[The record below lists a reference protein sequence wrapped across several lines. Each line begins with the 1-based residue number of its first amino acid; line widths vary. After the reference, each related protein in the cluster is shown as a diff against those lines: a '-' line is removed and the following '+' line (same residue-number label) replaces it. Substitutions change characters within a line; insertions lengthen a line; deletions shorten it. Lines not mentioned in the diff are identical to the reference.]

1 MFSHSPS
8 QGDLS
13 FSLLLRALRG
23 ITLWQPIM
31 VYVIAVF
38 AGMAGLEFFV
48 QWPGGILGASIGTLI
63 LLISFGVGYLGA
75 GGVLLHEARGD
86 SLPGILRSLRF
97 GVAALPRLIGLL
109 IIESL
114 LLFGIFVVEVL
125 GFLACKIP
133 GIGAMLFV
141 PFFPI
146 AMLINAIVFVLAII
160 VFNLSG
166 PALWHGESVANSL
179 RHTLGIARNKPGSIL
194 LMMLLLGALSAGL
207 AFIIAIIL
215 YTGYSMALSAAAP
228 ALVSELSRSADMFWQ
243 MLNALTGSPIIT
255 TETLH
260 PGVTAASTALY
271 NVGLSMGIGVAGA
284 LIIIIPNIVF
294 LLGMAN
300 IYIEALEL
308 VAPEDV

>member
-1 MFSHSPS
+1 MFSHTPS

-23 ITLWQPIM
+23 ITLWQPIL

-38 AGMAGLEFFV
+38 IGMAGLEFFV
-48 QWPGGILGASIGTLI
+48 QWPGGWPGAALGVTILM
-63 LLISFGVGYLGA
+63 ISFGVGYLGS

-86 SLPGILRSLRF
+86 PLPGIFHSLYF
-97 GVAALPRLIGLL
+97 GLKALPRLIGLL

-114 LLFGIFVVEVL
+114 LLLGIFVVELL

-133 GIGAMLFV
+133 GLGALLFV
-141 PFFPI
+141 PIFPA
-146 AMLINAIVFVLAII
+146 AMLVNAVVFVLAII

-166 PALWHGESVANSL
+166 PALWHGESVSNSL
-179 RHTLGIARNKPGSIL
+179 RHTLSIARNKPGSIL
-194 LMMLLLGALSAGL
+194 LMMLLLGALSAGM
-207 AFIIAIIL
+207 AVIIAIIL

-228 ALVSELSRSADMFWQ
+228 VLASELSRSVDMFWQ
-243 MLNALTGSPIIT
+243 MLGALSDNPLLTNPTVNSS
-255 TETLH
+255 LH
-260 PGVTAASTALY
+260 VSTSLY
-271 NVGLSMGIGVAGA
+271 NAGLSMGIGIATA
-284 LIIIIPNIVF
+284 LVFIIPNVVF

>member
-23 ITLWQPIM
+23 ITLWQPIL
-31 VYVIAVF
+31 VYILAVF
-38 AGMAGLEFFV
+38 IGMAGLEFFI
-48 QWPGGILGASIGTLI
+48 QWPGGIIGASIGLLI
-63 LLISFGVGYLGA
+63 LFISFGVGYLGA

-86 SLPGILRSLRF
+86 ALPGILHSLRF
-97 GVAALPRLIGLL
+97 GLKTLPRLIGLL
-109 IIESL
+109 VIESL
-114 LLFGIFVVEVL
+114 LLLGIFVVELL

-133 GIGAMLFV
+133 GIGAILFV
-141 PFFPI
+141 PLFPLT
-146 AMLINAIVFVLAII
+146 MLMNAVVFVLAII

-166 PALWHGESVANSL
+166 PALWHGESVSNSL
-179 RHTLGIARNKPGSIL
+179 RHTLSIARNKPGSIL

-207 AFIIAIIL
+207 AIIIAIIL

-228 ALVSELSRSADMFWQ
+228 ALASELSRSADMFWQ
-243 MLNALTGSPIIT
+243 MMDALSGYPLITHSAAPIAPTGNI
-255 TETLH
+255 
-260 PGVTAASTALY
+260 ALY
-271 NVGLSMGIGVAGA
+271 NVGLSMGMGVATA
-284 LIIIIPNIVF
+284 LVFIIPNIVF
-294 LLGMAN
+294 LLGMAH

>member
-23 ITLWQPIM
+23 ITLWQPIL
-31 VYVIAVF
+31 VYVLAVF
-38 AGMAGLEFFV
+38 IGMAGLEFFV
-48 QWPGGILGASIGTLI
+48 QWPGGMLGASIGMLI
-63 LLISFGVGYLGA
+63 LFVSFGVGYLGA

-97 GVAALPRLIGLL
+97 GLKSLPRLIGLL

-114 LLFGIFVVEVL
+114 LLFGIFVVELL

-133 GIGAMLFV
+133 GIGAILFV
-141 PFFPI
+141 PLFPV
-146 AMLINAIVFVLAII
+146 AMLINAVVFVLAII

-166 PALWHGESVANSL
+166 PALWHGESVSNSL
-179 RHTLGIARNKPGSIL
+179 RHTIGIARNKPGSIL

-207 AFIIAIIL
+207 AVIIAVIL

-228 ALVSELSRSADMFWQ
+228 ALASELSRSANMFWQ
-243 MLNALTGSPIIT
+243 MMDAITGNPFMLDHAAHSSIT
-255 TETLH
+255 
-260 PGVTAASTALY
+260 ANTALY
-271 NVGLSMGIGVAGA
+271 NVGLSMGMGVATA
-284 LIIIIPNIVF
+284 LVFIIPNVVF
-294 LLGMAN
+294 LLGMAH